1 MFEPSK
7 DIHTNLIAIK
17 KYCHFDEQEGVDT
30 GVKRN
35 LMRLIYIRGLKIS
48 RLPTAFY
55 LSA

>member
-30 GVKRN
+30 GDEEKSYATY
-35 LMRLIYIRGLKIS
+35 IYKGV
-48 RLPTAFY
+48 
-55 LSA
+55 